1 MKPLKKQKIITPEE
15 SKIIFSNV
23 EQIQALNSK
32 FLEIY
37 QKKHESLIGP
47 YCCIIDKDL
56 INTIPLF
63 KVYSDYFHNLTRAQ
77 ETVKILKNENDQLY
91 DFLDDIEMTPTI
103 NNNDLLGFLQMP
115 VDRLFKYQLLFNEL
129 LKKTD
134 PEHPDYVSIK
144 TVIAKFS
151 IVCKYNE

>member
-1 MKPLKKQKIITPEE
+1 M
-15 SKIIFSNV
+15 
-23 EQIQALNSK
+23 
-32 FLEIY
+32 
-37 QKKHESLIGP
+37 
-47 YCCIIDKDL
+47 
-56 INTIPLF
+56 F
-63 KVYSDYFHNLTRAQ
+63 KVYSDYFNNLTRAQ